1 MKWLEKYE
9 VGCDGAKAHDSAV
22 VGEVNHFSAGYDGD
36 HPLAGEYSEDERRKK
51 SD

>member
-9 VGCDGAKAHDSAV
+9 VGCDRAQADNSAV
-22 VGEVNHFSAGYDGD
+22 VGEVNQFSAGYDSD
-36 HPLAGEYSEDERRKK
+36 HPLAGEYSEDESRKK